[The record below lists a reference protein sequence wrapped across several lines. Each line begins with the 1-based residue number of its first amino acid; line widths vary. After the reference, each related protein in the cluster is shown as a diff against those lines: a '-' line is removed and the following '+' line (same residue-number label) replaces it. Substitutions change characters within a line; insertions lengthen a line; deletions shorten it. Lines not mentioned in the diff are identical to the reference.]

1 MKLARYDMFVDAIR
15 ADPSIA
21 RAMDDARSELHVYR
35 RDEGNWYAED
45 GTTAADEELERRL
58 DAALARPAEQYATFG
73 ETAYFPVPVLEA
85 VVEARCA
92 SLPGP
97 DTLDGIAVRIS
108 VDLSLSLD
116 RFQATHHDLTG
127 LVNRAEFNR
136 LLFLRLEA
144 LSIARTPLGPDADD
158 DGPNEFEA
166 PQAVGIVA
174 IDIDHFKQ
182 VNDTFGHLYGDVV
195 LRAIAYRLETML
207 RRRGPS
213 FGFEAIPA
221 HPSGEE
227 FLILLAGR
235 FTTEQ
240 ERDFAELVRA
250 EIGSNRVP
258 TDAEWMELTRGE
270 PPDGIVLPDPVHRR
284 VTISLG
290 ISSVRG
296 LIDGD
301 AVRQLGFTLKN
312 RADIALGKAK
322 MSGRDRTVAFAD
334 ILMGLGRVLEHH
346 KETDIIAIDL
356 GRHVDVA
363 VGQEFIV
370 YHPTFAGN
378 QPFLF
383 DDGRTKRKLGEYPR
397 IPSGRIEVFQ
407 VQADVSFCRVTSNR
421 AGIPFTQ
428 GSLLEAVPLG
438 GITQLIPQ
446 EVSGRIALLGQ
457 ADLEDRVRELARAGS
472 GAYAAVFALLN
483 ADELIETFGT
493 AYVNRVL
500 VELYSLIRKRLPRTP
515 AVGQIAPTQ
524 LACVGFDDNDLE
536 DKDASAILQSV
547 QAAHH
552 GARLGAGLYCEQDR
566 LRFADKQDLPQFDG
580 RMLDP
585 EGALDFARYA
595 MVAGRFQNVPV
606 VHFDHLTP
614 DIVLSAIRSSQTVEQ
629 IEQEY
634 ERMHRLGAVNSKA
647 LNQLALMYVSRRDYA
662 KADRIY
668 ASILDLDLPDRTA
681 RATFLNNSATNKWL
695 LGDHGASVQQFR
707 EAMQENGRSAPETRF
722 RGYYALALYGLHR
735 DGGDVPDELPAS
747 ELRQAL
753 ELGRRALPR
762 WQAER
767 IQKALADLQA
777 RRPDPEAAEPGPEI
791 PQAEV
796 HDDGKPAH
804 PLSDGFG
811 PAAAAPDGGQAHPGP
826 PGGERGALAVR
837 QPDAPHD
844 HHAPA
849 RA

>member
-1 MKLARYDMFVDAIR
+1 MKLARYDMFVDAVR
-15 ADPSIA
+15 SDPIIA
-21 RAMDDARSELHVYR
+21 RGMDDPTSDLRVYR
-35 RDEGNWYAED
+35 HDEGNWFAED
-45 GTTAADEELERRL
+45 GTTCTDDGLEQRL
-58 DAALARPAEQYATFG
+58 DTALARAAGQYTVLGDEAC
-73 ETAYFPVPVLEA
+73 FPVAALEA
-85 VVEARCA
+85 VVVMQFTP
-92 SLPGP
+92 LPGP
-97 DTLDGIAVRIS
+97 ATLDGVAVRIS
-108 VDLSLSLD
+108 IDLNLSLD

-127 LVNRAEFNR
+127 LINRAEFNR

-144 LSIARTPLGPDADD
+144 LSIARTPIGPDAEE
-158 DGPNEFEA
+158 DGPDEFEL

-250 EIGSNRVP
+250 EVGSNRVP

-270 PPDGIVLPDPVHRR
+270 PPDGIVLPEPGHRR

-301 AVRQLGFTLKN
+301 AVRQFGFTLKN
-312 RADIALGKAK
+312 RADIALSKAK

-346 KETDIIAIDL
+346 KETEIVAIDL
-356 GRHVDVA
+356 GRHVNVA
-363 VGQEFIV
+363 IGQEFIV

-397 IPSGRIEVFQ
+397 IPSGRIEVFE

-421 AGIPFTQ
+421 AGIPFTV

-438 GITQLIPQ
+438 AIAQLIPQ
-446 EVSGRIALLGQ
+446 EASGRIALLGR

-472 GAYAAVFALLN
+472 GAYAAVFALQN
-483 ADELIETFGT
+483 ADELIETYGT

-500 VELYSLIRKRLPRTP
+500 VELYSLIRKRLPRSP

-524 LACVGFDDNDLE
+524 LACVGLDDNDLE
-536 DKDASAILQSV
+536 EKTAMAVLQSV
-547 QAAHH
+547 QSAHH
-552 GARLGAGLYCEQDR
+552 GARLGVGLYCEQDR
-566 LRFADKQDLPQFDG
+566 IRFADKQDLPEFG
-580 RMLDP
+580 RRMLDT

-647 LNQLALMYVSRRDYA
+647 LNQLALMYVGRRDYA

-668 ASILDLDLPDRTA
+668 GSILDLDLSDRTA
-681 RATFLNNSATNKWL
+681 QATFLNNSATNKWL
-695 LGDHGASVQQFR
+695 LGDHGASVRQFWQ
-707 EAMQENGRSAPETRF
+707 AMQEAGRSTPESRF
-722 RGYYALALYGLHR
+722 RGYYALALYGLHHA
-735 DGGDVPDELPAS
+735 GGDVPAELAAA
-747 ELRQAL
+747 ELQQAL
-753 ELGRRALPR
+753 DAGRRALPR

-767 IQKALADLQA
+767 IRKALTDLQTSRA
-777 RRPDPEAAEPGPEI
+777 QPGPAERGTEIPEA
-791 PQAEV
+791 EV
-796 HDDGKPAH
+796 RDDGKPAH
-804 PLSDGFG
+804 SLSVGIG
-811 PAAAAPDGGQAHPGP
+811 PAAAAPNGGQADTGP
-826 PGGERGALAVR
+826 PGGQRGALAVR
-837 QPDAPHD
+837 QPDAAHD
-844 HHAPA
+844 YHAPA